1 MRNKVLALGLV
12 TVMAMSL
19 IGCGS
24 SASTDSTSEGAASES
39 TASEE
44 STEESSESSG
54 SSVDTSNATYELKVS
69 TTQTDT
75 SMIYAGLQ
83 AAADK
88 VAEDTNGDVKIT
100 IYPSSQLGAEEDMI
114 DQALQGMGIAV
125 LTDAGRL
132 SSYVKDIGILNM
144 AYIVD
149 NYADGCAIMETE
161 TFKGWDQEL
170 ADAGIRALCYNYY
183 DGARSFMGHEAWTKP
198 EDLKGVV
205 VRTPGADPYNY
216 SIEALGA
223 TPYNIAWS
231 EVYNSIQTKAID
243 ACEVQYTSAVS
254 SAIYEVCEYVS
265 KTEHINLFNMVIC
278 GESWFEK
285 LPEEYQQILLDDFS
299 SCAYENAQEVIDAQD
314 DLEATLVEN
323 GMEIVEVDIDAFK
336 EAAKSAYE
344 KLGWTELREQL
355 YEEAG
360 LD

>member
-1 MRNKVLALGLV
+1 MKNKVLALCLATAMVFGL
-12 TVMAMSL
+12 A
-19 IGCGS
+19 GCGS
-24 SASTDSTSEGAASES
+24 SSSSSSSSSSTDSTEAEA
-39 TASEE
+39 TEE
-44 STEESSESSG
+44 STEAAETTGE
-54 SSVDTSNATYELKVS
+54 AEYELKVS
-69 TTQTDT
+69 TTQTET

-88 VAEDTNGDVKIT
+88 VAEDTNGAVKIT

-132 SSYVKDIGILNM
+132 SSYVNDMGILNM

-149 NYADGCAIMETE
+149 NYEDGCTLMETD
-161 TFKGWDQEL
+161 TFAAWDEEL
-170 ADAGIRALCYNYY
+170 AAAGLRGLCYNYY
-183 DGARSFMGHEAWTKP
+183 DGARSFMGHEAWTTP
-198 EDLKGVV
+198 EELNGVV
-205 VRTPGADPYNY
+205 VRTPGADPYNE
-216 SIEALGA
+216 SIKALGA

-265 KTEHINLFNMVIC
+265 KTEHINLFNMVVC

-285 LPEEYQQILLDDFS
+285 LPEEYQQILCDDFF
-299 SCAYENAQEVIDAQD
+299 SCAYDNAQDIIAAQA

-323 GMEIVEVDIDAFK
+323 GMEIVEVDKDAFK

-344 KLGWTELREQL
+344 ALGWTELRAQL

-360 LD
+360 LNY